1 MLAIYDKEILKI
13 NKYIS
18 TEIIEMILKRDYQIQ
33 ERLIEENIKIYSKE
47 YSYLYAWNEEYNKKC
62 IKENTYAIHR
72 GEGSWVNNPNIVY
85 LQYKH
90 LKPIRKFFK
99 IRKN

>member
-1 MLAIYDKEILKI
+1 MES
-13 NKYIS
+13 KYIS
-18 TEIIEMILKRDYQIQ
+18 TEIIEMILKRDYQIR
-33 ERLIEENIKIYSKE
+33 ERPIEEKMKIYSRE
-47 YSYLYAWNEEYNKKC
+47 YFYPYDWNEEYNKKC

-72 GEGSWVNNPNIVY
+72 WEGSWVNNPNIVY

-90 LKPIRKFFK
+90 LKSIRKFFK